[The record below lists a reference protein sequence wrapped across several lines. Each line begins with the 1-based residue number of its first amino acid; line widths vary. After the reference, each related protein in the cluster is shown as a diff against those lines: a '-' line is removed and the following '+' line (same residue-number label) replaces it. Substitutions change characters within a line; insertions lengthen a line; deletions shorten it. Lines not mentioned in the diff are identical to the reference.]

1 MRMKSKVEMSDAHIA
16 AAQKLI
22 ASFPGYEVRAE
33 LEKTNVKL
41 SSLSSTMSR
50 VRSIVVEAGHRHPE
64 YEASTV
70 ALRAYESDPA
80 VAEFLTAPLSKQLS
94 TQRSHAATPSWS
106 EEMETALA
114 AVKLLPSNMDTFALT
129 RFESLELKRQQE
141 TALLIKNETVI
152 VVQNAGRVL
161 KRIEEMLESA
171 PMMNSTAV
179 LAIAL
184 LIVSGRRT
192 SEILNGRSTFQP
204 VPGDERSTLFSGQ
217 LKKRGEGHSYTIPL
231 LVPYTTFARGIE
243 ELRRR
248 QGGKVEMTNREVSK
262 EYSMPIKRELQ
273 RCERGRS
280 FVRLPHLKP
289 HDLRSM
295 YMAFVWQCFQCQH
308 SFPRT
313 CMRCLGHV
321 SLAESLSY
329 ANVRVE
335 GVDEN
340 AFGPLTLH

>member
-1 MRMKSKVEMSDAHIA
+1 MSDAHIA

-22 ASFPGYEVRAE
+22 AGTPGYEVRAE

-64 YEASTV
+64 YEQSCAP
-70 ALRAYESDPA
+70 LRAFESDPA
-80 VAEFLTAPLSKQLS
+80 VAEFLTAPLAKQLS
-94 TQRSHAATPSWS
+94 TQRSHHGTPSWS
-106 EEMETALA
+106 EEMEVALSQ
-114 AVKLLPSNMDTFALT
+114 VKLLPSNMDSFALT

-141 TALLIKNETVI
+141 TALLVKNGSVI

-161 KRIEEMLESA
+161 KRVEEVLQSTAMVKD
-171 PMMNSTAV
+171 TAV

-184 LIVSGRRT
+184 LIVSGRRM
-192 SEILNGRSTFQP
+192 SEILNGCSTFEP

-231 LVPYTTFARGIE
+231 LVPYETFARGIE

-248 QGGKVEMTNREVSK
+248 QGGKVDMTNREVSK
-262 EYSMPIKRELQ
+262 EYSMPLKRELQ

-280 FVRLPHLKP
+280 FVRLPRMKT
-289 HDLRSM
+289 HDLRSL
-295 YMAFVWQCFQCQH
+295 YMAYVWQLFQCEH
-308 SFPRT
+308 TYPRT
-313 CMRCLGHV
+313 AMHCLGHV

-329 ANVRVE
+329 ANIRVE
-335 GVDEN
+335 GVEEN
-340 AFGPLTLH
+340 VFGPLRLHAP

>member
-1 MRMKSKVEMSDAHIA
+1 MSDAHIV

-22 ASFPGYEVRAE
+22 DGAPGFEVRAE
-33 LEKTNVKL
+33 IEQTNVKL

-50 VRSIVVEAGHRHPE
+50 IRSIVVEAGHRHPE
-64 YEASTV
+64 YEQSCAP
-70 ALRAYESDPA
+70 LRAFESDQA
-80 VAEFLTAPLSKQLS
+80 VAEFLTAPLAKQLS

-114 AVKLLPSNMDTFALT
+114 AVKLLPSNMDSFALT
-129 RFESLELKRQQE
+129 RFESLELKRQQQ
-141 TALLIKNETVI
+141 TALLLKNETVI

-171 PMMNSTAV
+171 PMIKSTAV

-192 SEILNGRSTFQP
+192 SEILNGRSTFEP
-204 VPGDERSTLFSGQ
+204 IPGDERSTRFTGQ

-231 LVPYTTFARGIE
+231 LVPYVTFARGME

-280 FVRLPHLKP
+280 IVRLPHLKP

-295 YMAFVWQCFQCQH
+295 YMAYVWELYECEH

-313 CMRCLGHV
+313 CMHCLGHV

-335 GVDEN
+335 GVEEN
-340 AFGPLTLH
+340 AFGLLTLSP